1 MILDCVL
8 LILLSAML
16 VLRLAIFP
24 LNFICR
30 LKKKTEPPLAVPIP
44 SLLLSPPHLVS
55 AYLNSLRVRVYF
67 CEIILNQYN
76 CIWHFLTTCSVWRA
90 TAHLRQ

>member
-8 LILLSAML
+8 LILLSAVL

-24 LNFICR
+24 SDFVCIF
-30 LKKKTEPPLAVPIP
+30 KKKMTKLAPAVPVS
-44 SLLLSPPHLVS
+44 SLLRSPPHLVP

-67 CEIILNQYN
+67 CEIILNQCN
-76 CIWHFLTTCSVWRA
+76 CIGHF
-90 TAHLRQ
+90 